1 MDIGDSRLWNGACC
15 HSVRKLVTSE
25 VSLDATNDVTAV
37 TAGEFEGTVM
47 SPRHQV
53 LYCSALRGS
62 CVVF

>member
-1 MDIGDSRLWNGACC
+1 M
-15 HSVRKLVTSE
+15 TTE
-25 VSLDATNDVTAV
+25 VSLEATNDMAAA

-53 LYCSALRGS
+53 MYCSVLSGS